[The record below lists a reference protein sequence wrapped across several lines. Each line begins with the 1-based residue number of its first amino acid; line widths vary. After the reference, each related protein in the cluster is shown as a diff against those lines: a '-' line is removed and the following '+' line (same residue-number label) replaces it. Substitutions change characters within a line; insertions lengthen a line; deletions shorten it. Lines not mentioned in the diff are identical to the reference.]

1 MSSQW
6 LYVNEIQWFV
16 LGTNWLIK
24 AHLPITEVKFDSVLG
39 ELPMKWRSKHV
50 AARSQISDEVWCLK
64 RGVAAMQGPWG
75 GKSQSNIIK
84 FSSAM
89 LYRST
94 TNQMYPSLGFRFTSE
109 YLHYG
114 QVLNE
119 LICLFTTRN
128 KQCCLRGTGSIY
140 CKCVRSCSL
149 AYSNSFLVS
158 IRKINLLLSFHRTYL
173 WKKKHLC
180 ELNFVKKFKLK
191 TTLPNTDMN

>member
-1 MSSQW
+1 MDFKCSKLRVLHSFRMIKLAKCGKGCVETEWWPFRFGRNLWIFHVGIVLYEQIFTKVPFLLQQHHLNELFLMSSQW
-6 LYVNEIQWFV
+6 LHVNEIQWFV

-64 RGVAAMQGPWG
+64 RGIAAMQGPWG

-114 QVLNE
+114 QVV
-119 LICLFTTRN
+119 
-128 KQCCLRGTGSIY
+128 QW
-140 CKCVRSCSL
+140 
-149 AYSNSFLVS
+149 ADM
-158 IRKINLLLSFHRTYL
+158 
-173 WKKKHLC
+173 
-180 ELNFVKKFKLK
+180 FVHY
-191 TTLPNTDMN
+191 